1 MPAVGGAWSSG
12 QTKTIVG
19 SQPHG
24 PASVAQSQGGPLSP
38 SPNSG
43 GGGSY
48 GTALFIH
55 GVNGV
60 HGQAGGQYQHPH
72 QPQQHQYPT
81 PRSHP
86 MMNPQSSRLDDDEKG
101 FERPPPKMN
110 AELFNPKSTGGNVGA
125 GVKRTGSNGGQVQ
138 GQTKERL
145 RADGVALVEK
155 IAAMELQENG
165 ETRIGEGSGSTSTSQ
180 NPAADSSGSGP
191 AAPSLHPQAQN
202 DSSSPSS
209 S

>member
-1 MPAVGGAWSSG
+1 MSPAKPPMHLGPGHAQFHVHVHLGGVVNPTPSVLQPNDFPPLSMAAESRMPAVGGAWSSG

-72 QPQQHQYPT
+72 QPQHPHL
-81 PRSHP
+81 PRP
-86 MMNPQSSRLDDDEKG
+86 
-101 FERPPPKMN
+101 RPPPWKL
-110 AELFNPKSTGGNVGA
+110 LFQIPIYNLTREDKVATDRSQSNLNLA
-125 GVKRTGSNGGQVQ
+125 FRTQ
-138 GQTKERL
+138 
-145 RADGVALVEK
+145 
-155 IAAMELQENG
+155 I
-165 ETRIGEGSGSTSTSQ
+165 
-180 NPAADSSGSGP
+180 
-191 AAPSLHPQAQN
+191 
-202 DSSSPSS
+202 
-209 S
+209 